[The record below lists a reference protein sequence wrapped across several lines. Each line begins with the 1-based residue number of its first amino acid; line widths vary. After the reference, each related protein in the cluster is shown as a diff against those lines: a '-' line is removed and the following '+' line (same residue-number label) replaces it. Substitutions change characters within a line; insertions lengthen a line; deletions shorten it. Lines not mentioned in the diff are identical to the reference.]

1 MRPAMMRH
9 IAPTTV
15 GRMKQHGILRLQE
28 NKLDH
33 FMLQSLYTYVYTREW
48 LLKISIFKC
57 LKLSFLLIISSG
69 AGWSFQIFLSGMR
82 LLFSCTMF
90 VSHIQLRYVT
100 ESLTFKHSSWL
111 PDVLCTFQYLE
122 HIATRCPPL
131 EGTLVPQSMWPYGRD
146 TCPIFYCYENNLWLC
161 KGDLNCRETVQKE

>member
-1 MRPAMMRH
+1 MMRH

-69 AGWSFQIFLSGMR
+69 AG
-82 LLFSCTMF
+82 
-90 VSHIQLRYVT
+90 
-100 ESLTFKHSSWL
+100 
-111 PDVLCTFQYLE
+111 
-122 HIATRCPPL
+122 
-131 EGTLVPQSMWPYGRD
+131 
-146 TCPIFYCYENNLWLC
+146 
-161 KGDLNCRETVQKE
+161 